1 MLQIL
6 LQFSATG
13 TEPAIAI
20 AALALSVVSLLLSV
34 VIATF
39 LLRGYRRGPSHTK
52 MLWLAV
58 GLLLLTTVLEILRIG
73 LPTFTTVG
81 TVTQSLVVSGCEV
94 VGLGTILW
102 TIYGDSL

>member
-20 AALALSVVSLLLSV
+20 AVLALSVASLLLSV
-34 VIATF
+34 AIAGF
-39 LLRGYRRGPSHTK
+39 LLRGYRRGPGHRQ
-52 MLWLAV
+52 MLWLAI
-58 GLLLLTTVLEILRIG
+58 GLVLLTTVPEVLRIG
-73 LPTFTTVG
+73 LPTFSTVG
-81 TVTQSLVVSGCEV
+81 IAIRSIVISGCEV

-102 TIYGDSL
+102 TIYGDRL